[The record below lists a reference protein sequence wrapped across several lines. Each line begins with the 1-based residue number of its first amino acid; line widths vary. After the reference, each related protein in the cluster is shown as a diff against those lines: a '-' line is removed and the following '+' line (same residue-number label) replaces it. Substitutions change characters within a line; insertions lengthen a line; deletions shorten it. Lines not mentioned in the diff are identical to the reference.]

1 MSIHTSPQ
9 LSAEAREDAD
19 GATGTGEEPVEL
31 RLSFSKVDTYQQCPL
46 KYKFA
51 AVDKLPTPPA
61 PQLSWGTSLHA
72 TLEWFWDR
80 KLPEPPTAEELAE
93 ALYDRWDDTG
103 FADMPRAD
111 KIRWYRYAQDVLR
124 RHHAQHAPEFRPAAA
139 VEQWFDV
146 DLGDRIRV
154 RGFIDCVLPTEGGGF
169 GIVDWK
175 TNRKAKTR
183 EQVEASLQLALY
195 ALAAREL
202 WGRDPDWVALEFIVP
217 GMRVDVPMDRIDVDG
232 AVAEVRRVA
241 AAIRAERFEPTPNRL
256 CGWCDFRSICPAF
269 EGDDGEVDVPGTA
282 LVELQRLKRRQTR
295 DAERIAELEQIVRD
309 RLGEDA
315 LVEVD

>member
-1 MSIHTSPQ
+1 MSTHTSPQ
-9 LSAEAREDAD
+9 PTTEPLHDAD
-19 GATGTGEEPVEL
+19 GATADGEEPVEL

-46 KYKFA
+46 KYKFS

-72 TLEWFWDR
+72 ALEWFWDR
-80 KLPEPPTAEELAE
+80 KLPEPPEAEELAE

-103 FADMPRAD
+103 FADMPREE
-111 KIRWYRYAQDVLR
+111 KIRWYRHAQDVLR
-124 RHHAQHAPEFRPAAA
+124 RHHAQHAPSFRPAAA

-169 GIVDWK
+169 GIIDWK
-175 TNRKAKTR
+175 TNRKAKPR
-183 EQVEASLQLALY
+183 EQVEGSLQLALY

-202 WGRDPDWVALEFIVP
+202 WGRDPDWVALEFVVP
-217 GMRVDVPMDRIDVDG
+217 GMRVDVPIDRIDVDN

-241 AAIRAERFEPTPNRL
+241 EAIRAERFEPTPNRL

-269 EGDDGEVDVPGTA
+269 EGDDGGVDVPGTA
-282 LVELQRLKRRQTR
+282 LVELQRLKRRQAR

>member
-1 MSIHTSPQ
+1 MSTHTSPEPTTEP
-9 LSAEAREDAD
+9 LPDVDEAAAD
-19 GATGTGEEPVEL
+19 GEEPVEL
-31 RLSFSKVDTYQQCPL
+31 RLSFSKVDTYLQCPL
-46 KYKFA
+46 KYKFS

-72 TLEWFWDR
+72 ALEWFWDR
-80 KLPEPPTAEELAE
+80 KLPQPPEAEELAE
-93 ALYDRWDDTG
+93 ALYHRWDDTG
-103 FADMPRAD
+103 FADMAREE
-111 KIRWYRYAQDVLR
+111 KIRWYRHAQDVLR
-124 RHHAQHAPEFRPAAA
+124 RHHAQHAPGFRPAAA

-154 RGFIDCVLPTEGGGF
+154 RGFIDCVVPTERGGF

-175 TNRKAKTR
+175 TNRKAKPR
-183 EQVEASLQLALY
+183 EQVEGSLQLALY
-195 ALAAREL
+195 TLAAREL
-202 WGRDPDWVALEFIVP
+202 WGRDPDWVALEFVVP
-217 GMRVDVPMDRIDVDG
+217 GMRVDVPVDRIDVDN
-232 AVAEVRRVA
+232 AVGEVRRVA
-241 AAIRAERFEPTPNRL
+241 EAIRAERFEPTPNRL

-269 EGDDGEVDVPGTA
+269 EGDDGSVDVPGTA
-282 LVELQRLKRRQTR
+282 LVELQRLKRRQAR